1 MLNFSPLET
10 FHIYG
15 IYTVC
20 CPFVIYSVVN
30 LSFLCSATNTFRVSM
45 NTAANE
51 TSTFTL
57 QYEELLRRERSLYS
71 KILTINPGVVVDDL
85 LATIRVK
92 EPEGLSTYST
102 SDFATIDEVSSN
114 EIVCH
119 YQATVDE
126 QRSFSNRGLSM
137 DMSCVYDVIHPTD
150 GAGSFAVN
158 SGYFAQFFSPVITN
172 TLRISLVLVIDVSG
186 SMQGDK
192 ISQARDSLVA
202 LLGQLHDNDY
212 VAIVTF
218 QSSVD
223 QWRST
228 LVRVGTYR
236 TEATTFSR
244 SLVAG
249 GGTNLNGGLQAG
261 IDILKETEIAS
272 NVKLLVLL
280 TDGLPSSGI
289 TNNERIISRAIDA
302 TVGTGISVN
311 CISFGFDADFEFLQD
326 LALTNFGI
334 AIRIAADANAGEEL
348 TGFLREI
355 STPSLAEVEIT
366 FPVGS
371 VEEVT
376 AVEFPF
382 LFSGSEI
389 VVAGRFTDSSP
400 ENITVQV
407 TGQGVDDTVTY
418 ESSVSTVAD
427 TTIAGSLPSTER
439 LWAYLEIKGLLDA
452 KRRAEINGQNGSRFE
467 EKALQLSLSYNF
479 VTELTSLI
487 VVEENTNMT
496 IDNVNDLADNDD
508 GDYDYTDANNNRGG
522 PVLSSPPCV
531 SCSYNNVAEGSSLG
545 SGNSKL
551 SISLISTSQIM

>member
-1 MLNFSPLET
+1 MYINLPFLFSE
-10 FHIYG
+10 
-15 IYTVC
+15 
-20 CPFVIYSVVN
+20 
-30 LSFLCSATNTFRVSM
+30 TNTFRVSM

-57 QYEELLRRERSLYS
+57 QYEELLRRERSFYS
-71 KILTINPGVVVDDL
+71 KVLTINPGAVVDDL

-114 EIVCH
+114 EILCH
-119 YQATVDE
+119 YQATVDV
-126 QRSFSNRGLSM
+126 QRSFSSSGLSM
-137 DMSCVYDVIHPTD
+137 DMTCEYDVIHPTD
-150 GAGSFAVN
+150 GAGNFAIN

-202 LLGQLHDNDY
+202 LLGQLHNDDY
-212 VAIVTF
+212 VAMVTF
-218 QSSVD
+218 ESSVD
-223 QWRST
+223 EWRST

-236 TEATTFSR
+236 TEAVSYSR
-244 SLVAG
+244 SLNAG
-249 GGTNLNGGLQAG
+249 GGTNLDGGLQTG
-261 IDILKETEIAS
+261 INILKETEIES
-272 NVKLLVLL
+272 NAKLLVLL

-289 TNNERIISRAIDA
+289 TDNERIISRAIDA

-311 CISFGFDADFEFLQD
+311 CISFGYDADFEFLQD

-334 AIRIAADANAGEEL
+334 AIRIAVDTNAGEEL

-355 STPSLAEVEIT
+355 STPSLAEVEVV

-389 VVAGRFTDSSP
+389 VVAGKFTDSSP

-407 TGQGVDDTVTY
+407 TGQGVDNTVTY
-418 ESSVSTVAD
+418 ESFVSTVTD

-487 VVEENTNMT
+487 VVEENANVT
-496 IDNVNDLADNDD
+496 IDDGNDQDD
-508 GDYDYTDANNNRGG
+508 ARYYNC
-522 PVLSSPPCV
+522 P
-531 SCSYNNVAEGSSLG
+531 SCSNEGVFVAFADGGSS
-545 SGNSKL
+545 KL
-551 SISLISTSQIM
+551 QM